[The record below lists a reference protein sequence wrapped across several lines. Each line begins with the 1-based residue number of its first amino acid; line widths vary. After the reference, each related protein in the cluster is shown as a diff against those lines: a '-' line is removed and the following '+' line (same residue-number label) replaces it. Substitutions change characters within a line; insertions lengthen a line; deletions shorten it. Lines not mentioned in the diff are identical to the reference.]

1 MDSDTPY
8 RSVQLMN
15 HVELLVDADAFWYRL
30 QTDLQAANHEIMVQ
44 MMTFEGDQI
53 GQKVVDAIRTATA
66 PYKQI
71 LVDNYTRFIQ
81 SDKFVYHPK
90 YWFDQELK
98 AEVRQTRA
106 MFESLMQDGGQVRFT
121 NPVGPL
127 LIHFVGRSHKKLIV
141 IDKKIAY
148 VGGFNFSDHNFAWHD
163 LMFRLEDPAI
173 VAFLRADFVATWQDE
188 SQPSHAHFDDC
199 EFFLLDGRSNEAT
212 FANLIELLCSAQ
224 KSLHIISPYLTFPF
238 CAALAE
244 LPQRGVPVTLLTPEE
259 NNKGTVRDYLLWEA
273 HRSGFDIRLYG
284 GMSHM
289 KAALVDDRY
298 LVVGS
303 SNFDFL
309 SYRIEEEVLAVFSN
323 PVVIETFRQ
332 QVLEPDLA
340 RCRPFD
346 GQASAVRGWLSY
358 GILRAVEGLALFSR
372 RFKSTQVIDTTV
384 RGYPV
389 VLDQF

>member
-1 MDSDTPY
+1 
-8 RSVQLMN
+8 MN
-15 HVELLVDADAFWYRL
+15 HVELLVDADAFWQRL
-30 QTDLQAANHEIMVQ
+30 QSDLQAANHEIMLQ
-44 MMTFEGDQI
+44 MMTFEGDQT
-53 GQKVVDAIRTATA
+53 GQNVIEAMRASAA
-66 PYKQI
+66 PCKQI

-81 SDKFVYHPK
+81 SDKFIYHPK
-90 YWFDQELK
+90 YWSDQELK
-98 AEVRQTRA
+98 TEVRQTHA
-106 MFESLMQDGGQVRFT
+106 MFEALIQDGGQVRFT
-121 NPVGPL
+121 NPVGPF

-141 IDKKIAY
+141 IDNRIAY

-163 LMFRLEDPAI
+163 LMFRLEDPAM
-173 VAFLRADFVATWQDE
+173 VEFLRADFVATWQDQ
-188 SQPSHAHFDDC
+188 SQPRHADFGDC

-212 FANLIELLCSAQ
+212 FAQTMDLLCSAQ

-238 CAALAE
+238 CGALAE
-244 LPQRGVPVTLLTPEE
+244 LPQRGVPVTLLTPEG

-273 HRSGFDIRLYG
+273 QRSGFDVRLYD

-309 SYRIEEEVLAVFSN
+309 SYRIEEEVLAIFSN
-323 PVVIETFRQ
+323 PAVIETFRQ

-346 GQASAVRGWLSY
+346 GQASALRGWLSY
-358 GILRAVEGLALFSR
+358 GILRAVETLALFSR
-372 RFKSTQVIDTTV
+372 RIKSTQVIDTAV

-389 VLDQF
+389 MPKES